1 PWRAGNGVELE
12 AKAGTQEAGPE
23 EYCQEESG
31 AEKEMAAG
39 AAWPVLR
46 SRNSPGLSLV
56 ICNRNPRIVLPVWLN
71 RYEEL
76 LPGRDF
82 CIHKFRN
89 ARTHDKLMVN
99 QTELFTP
106 CSNVDGQPVFANIT
120 L

>member
-1 PWRAGNGVELE
+1 NGVELE

-31 AEKEMAAG
+31 AEEEMAAG

-46 SRNSPGLSLV
+46 SINSPELSLV
-56 ICNRNPRIVLPVWLN
+56 ICNRSPRIVLPVWLN
-71 RYEEL
+71 CYEEL
-76 LPGRDF
+76 LHPWLFRD
-82 CIHKFRN
+82 
-89 ARTHDKLMVN
+89 ARTHNKLMVN